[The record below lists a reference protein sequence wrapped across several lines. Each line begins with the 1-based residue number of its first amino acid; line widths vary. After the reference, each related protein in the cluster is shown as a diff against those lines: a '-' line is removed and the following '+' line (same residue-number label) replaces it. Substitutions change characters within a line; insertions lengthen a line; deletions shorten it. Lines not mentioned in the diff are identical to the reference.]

1 MTPRKLPVRAMPE
14 AESVDRNMRRGEV
27 LSAFIMS
34 SGDGFV
40 RGGVD
45 FDGDCDEDFKSLPM
59 DSTGGVGIV
68 ISFAVLV
75 LVGVLVEG
83 VDEDSCASSWD
94 MFRYSLSERIPVLH
108 LEIKLL
114 VFVDDFK
121 KPPIGL
127 FMCLCKCD
135 LAANE

>member
-1 MTPRKLPVRAMPE
+1 MTPRKLPVSAMPE

-45 FDGDCDEDFKSLPM
+45 FDGDCDEDFKSLFM
-59 DSTGGVGIV
+59 DSTGGVV

-83 VDEDSCASSWD
+83 VDEDSCASS
-94 MFRYSLSERIPVLH
+94 
-108 LEIKLL
+108 
-114 VFVDDFK
+114 
-121 KPPIGL
+121 
-127 FMCLCKCD
+127 
-135 LAANE
+135 

>member
-1 MTPRKLPVRAMPE
+1 
-14 AESVDRNMRRGEV
+14 
-27 LSAFIMS
+27 
-34 SGDGFV
+34 
-40 RGGVD
+40 
-45 FDGDCDEDFKSLPM
+45 
-59 DSTGGVGIV
+59 
-68 ISFAVLV
+68 
-75 LVGVLVEG
+75 
-83 VDEDSCASSWD
+83 

-121 KPPIGL
+121 PPIAL